1 MAGQIS
7 AAEGAILKG
16 ADTVSATRD
25 DLKAR
30 IAAVESQMAAI
41 GSNWTGPAATAF
53 HTLMARWNDE
63 ASKVNNA
70 LIQFEDNLR
79 SAQRDYD
86 TADQEQE
93 STFANLA
100 SRLG

>member
-16 ADTVSATRD
+16 ADTVAATRD
-25 DLKAR
+25 DLRGR
-30 IAAVESQMAAI
+30 ISTVEAQMAAI

-53 HTLMARWNDE
+53 HSLMARWNEE
-63 ASKVNNA
+63 ATKVTNA
-70 LIQFEDNLR
+70 LVQFEENLR

-86 TADQEQE
+86 VADEEQQ
-93 STFANLA
+93 SSFANLA